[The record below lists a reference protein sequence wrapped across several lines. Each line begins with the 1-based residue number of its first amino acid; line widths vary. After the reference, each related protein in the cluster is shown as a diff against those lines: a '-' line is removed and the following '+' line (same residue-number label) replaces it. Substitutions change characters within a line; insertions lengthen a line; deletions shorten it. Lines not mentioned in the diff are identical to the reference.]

1 MTLVARRQQTSSAMP
16 DFFED
21 IKIYHYNPATGRN
34 TTYYPDELGKL
45 NHDSILRGSISVYM
59 YVYMYD
65 GQDMNRKARQLSLYQ
80 IHLHGLHTCTNT
92 MISYNGLQ

>member
-1 MTLVARRQQTSSAMP
+1 MFYLKNDVFFFSSRGGIGSGYTNHYVTLVARRQQTSSAMP

-45 NHDSILRGSISVYM
+45 NHDSILRGSISVCIY
-59 YVYMYD
+59 
-65 GQDMNRKARQLSLYQ
+65 
-80 IHLHGLHTCTNT
+80 TCMMSRT
-92 MISYNGLQ
+92 